1 MTEEEISR
9 KALKYFF
16 LTHGIMLSGQIT
28 ALIEDMSVY
37 ANISEEEIGDYMAE
51 VLHELIDEIFKEP
64 GYIVTDIDDGERPP
78 EKRKGDHVYIN
89 WKTLIPSLYGIY
101 FYLLTQ

>member
-1 MTEEEISR
+1 MGEDEISR
-9 KALKYFF
+9 RVLKYFF

-64 GYIVTDIDDGERPP
+64 GYILTEINDEERPS
-78 EKRKGDHVYIN
+78 EKKKGDQIYIN
-89 WKTLIPSLYGIY
+89 
-101 FYLLTQ
+101 